1 MGVVYDWPMTT
12 RTNYHTDT
20 AAEFLIKGRAHLAE
34 GDLLQASEK
43 GWGAAAQMVKA
54 VAETR
59 GWQHKT
65 HADLYRAVALVAE
78 ELSNPRVQNLF
89 RSASALHQNFY
100 EGDMPETGVATG
112 LDDAQE
118 ITDLLAA
125 VLD

>member
-1 MGVVYDWPMTT
+1 MA
-12 RTNYHTDT
+12 RASYHTDT

-59 GWQHKT
+59 GWRHST
-65 HADLYRAVALVAE
+65 HGDLYRAVGLVAE
-78 ELSNPRVQNLF
+78 EVSDQRVQTLF

-100 EGDMPETGVATG
+100 EGYMPETGVASG
-112 LDDAQE
+112 LDDVEE

>member
-1 MGVVYDWPMTT
+1 MVYDRPMTT

-20 AAEFLIKGRAHLAE
+20 AADFLIKGRAHLAE

-59 GWQHKT
+59 GWRHST
-65 HADLYRAVALVAE
+65 HGDLYRAVALVAE
-78 ELSNPRVQNLF
+78 ELSDSRVQILF

-100 EGDMPETGVATG
+100 EGDMPKTGVSTG

-125 VLD
+125 VLN